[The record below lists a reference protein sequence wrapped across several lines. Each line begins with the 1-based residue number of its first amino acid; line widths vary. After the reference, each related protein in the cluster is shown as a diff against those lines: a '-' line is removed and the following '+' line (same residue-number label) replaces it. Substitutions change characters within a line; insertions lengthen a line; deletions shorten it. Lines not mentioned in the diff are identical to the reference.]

1 MSVWTW
7 DNGLFDGIRLPD
19 IFGRLR
25 KAALRTPDESTA
37 VLRRDGV
44 LQYGSAISFQ
54 KPDDSGFKYICLN
67 LDLTREHTDIV
78 KFVQPSLLSEY
89 DESRI
94 VERLD
99 LPELRRPLIFTED
112 NGLAG
117 TVREIFEEF
126 LGGAPYSE
134 ARTSLLAADYLINAV
149 RHSASDTSGR
159 AALVADVKRY
169 IHGHYGEQ
177 LTNSDIAASLGYHPY
192 YLSRVFR
199 ETAGMTLH
207 RYLLEYRLTTAYSQ
221 LALSPSP
228 IERIAASCGF
238 ATASHFTA
246 AFRKS
251 TESSR
256 ASAAERGL
264 CEKNPLPVVI
274 NCVFFEILLQS
285 GLICDIIH
293 LPL

>member
-1 MSVWTW
+1 MTPTSLADIRPFIRNATMSAWTW
-7 DNGLFDGIRLPD
+7 DNPD
-19 IFGRLR
+19 FSAAYDCRIFSVVSG
-25 KAALRTPDESTA
+25 KAALRTQDREYTLSCGGTAFFNTGQPYHFRSPDS
-37 VLRRDGV
+37 
-44 LQYGSAISFQ
+44 
-54 KPDDSGFKYICLN
+54 SGFKYICLN

-78 KFVQPSLLSEY
+78 KFVQPSLLGDY

-94 VERLD
+94 VERLE
-99 LPELRRPLIFTED
+99 LPELCRPLIFTED

-246 AFRKS
+246 AFRKKYGKLPS
-251 TESSR
+251 EC
-256 ASAAERGL
+256 RGTRL
-264 CEKNPLPVVI
+264 V
-274 NCVFFEILLQS
+274 
-285 GLICDIIH
+285 
-293 LPL
+293 

>member
-1 MSVWTW
+1 MTLASLADIRPFIRNATMSVWTW
-7 DNGLFDGIRLPD
+7 DNPD
-19 IFGRLR
+19 FSVAYDCRIFSVVSG
-25 KAALRTPDESTA
+25 KAVLRTPDRECVVSCGGTMFFSTGQPYHF
-37 VLRRDGV
+37 R
-44 LQYGSAISFQ
+44 S
-54 KPDDSGFKYICLN
+54 PDSSGFRYICLN

-94 VERLD
+94 VERID

-134 ARTSLLAADYLINAV
+134 TRTSILAADYLINAV
-149 RHSASDTSGR
+149 RRSVSDNSGR

-169 IHGHYGEQ
+169 IHEHYGEQ

-192 YLSRVFR
+192 YLSRVFH

-221 LALSPSP
+221 LTLSPAS

-246 AFRKS
+246 AFRKKS
-251 TESSR
+251 GKLPSEC
-256 ASAAERGL
+256 RGTRL
-264 CEKNPLPVVI
+264 V
-274 NCVFFEILLQS
+274 
-285 GLICDIIH
+285 
-293 LPL
+293 